1 MLPLADAAPAHKDV
15 IIATLGA
22 SAAISGL
29 VLVFLGL
36 LIQALHQ
43 AVHAYFTV
51 LESDGGRGE
60 RLDRLTRL
68 VKTLQ
73 LLNGLA
79 LLVFFLSLVSVGL
92 SLAWLLIPGGR
103 WLYWINIGWF
113 AVELGSVFL
122 IAATATPK
130 LNGLASPPGHPN
142 ARSQLKSGRS
152 QLARAFG
159 GRRDASGSE

>member
-1 MLPLADAAPAHKDV
+1 VLLLADAAPAHKDV

-51 LESDGGRGE
+51 LDSDSVRGA
-60 RLDRLTRL
+60 RLERLTRL

-79 LLVFFLSLVSVGL
+79 LAAFFLSLASVGL
-92 SLAWLLIPGGR
+92 SLAWLLSHGGGL
-103 WLYWINIGWF
+103 LYRINIGSF
-113 AVELGSVFL
+113 AVELGFVFV
-122 IAATATPK
+122 IAAWATPQ
-130 LNGLASPPGHPN
+130 LNRLASPPGHPN
-142 ARSQLKSGRS
+142 ARAQLESVRS
-152 QLARAFG
+152 QLPRALG
-159 GRRDASGSE
+159 GGRDASGSG